1 MKSILIKFL
10 LVSSLMIFGTA
21 SLLKSTIDV
30 FTTDKRLI
38 ENDINSMLLGNYLRR
53 LMLKVKIIITI
64 RITN

>member
-10 LVSSLMIFGTA
+10 LVSSLMIFGAA
-21 SLLKSTIDV
+21 SQLKSTIDI